1 MDDIDTTFSPWQLVL
16 LVLLILIVLMITL
29 LILTNLTPIVNSI
42 INNSTLINKIKQTNK
57 QTQKRKVLNCISFLS
72 LSLSQ
77 YFALRH
83 CFFSQVTSEWGSY
96 LRSYKVE
103 QDIFPGM
110 ACKSK
115 TQFHVC

>member
-1 MDDIDTTFSPWQLVL
+1 MDDIDTTFSPWQLVV

-42 INNSTLINKIKQTNK
+42 INNITLMNKINK
-57 QTQKRKVLNCISFLS
+57 QTQKRKVLNCMSFLS

-77 YFALRH
+77 YFALWH
-83 CFFSQVTSEWGSY
+83 HFFSQVTSEWGSY